1 MMPADVLCLMGPTAS
16 GKTRLA
22 MRLAETFPVDIISVD
37 SAMVYRGMDIGTAKP
52 TLEELAQFPHQLI
65 DIRNPDEVYSAADF
79 FSDATKAIE
88 QSLKANRLPV
98 LVGGTML
105 YFKALQA
112 GLSDLPSKN
121 EAVRAEIEAR
131 ASAQGWAALH
141 DELRNVDPVSAE
153 KIHANDPQRLSRA
166 LEVFAL
172 TGKPMSDFLGEQR
185 PSKFSYLN
193 VALIPDDRERLRQ
206 IIAQRFE
213 TMLEAGFVNEVK
225 GLMSQYALDPSM
237 PSMRCVGYR
246 QALAHL
252 NGEYDIDTMK
262 EKAITATRQLAKRQ
276 LTWLRSWP
284 DLNVL
289 SSETASLDKLR
300 AILNNRLSISF

>member
-1 MMPADVLCLMGPTAS
+1 MSADVLCLMGPTAS

-22 MRLAETFPVDIISVD
+22 MRLAEKFPVDIISVD

-52 TLEELAQFPHQLI
+52 TPEELAQFPHQLI

-79 FSDATKAIE
+79 CSDAEKAIE

-105 YFKALQA
+105 YFKALQD
-112 GLSDLPSKN
+112 GLSDLPSKDD
-121 EAVRAEIEAR
+121 AIRAEIEAR
-131 ASAQGWAALH
+131 ASAHGWAALH

-172 TGKPMSDFLGEQR
+172 TGKPMSAFLGEQR

-193 VALIPDDRERLRQ
+193 VALVPDDREHLRQ
-206 IIAQRFE
+206 MIAKRFE
-213 TMLEAGFVNEVK
+213 GMLKAGFIDEVK
-225 GLMSQYALDPSM
+225 SLMSQYALDPSM

-246 QALAHL
+246 QALMHL
-252 NGEYDIDTMK
+252 NGEYDVDAMK

-276 LTWLRSWP
+276 LTWLRSWSG
-284 DLNVL
+284 LQTF

-300 AILNNRLSISF
+300 AILNNHLSISF